1 MRSMKSVLALLAC
14 CAAFTGCG
22 GKSST
27 VPTPPSTTSDAALVS
42 AAVLADPTLLRDDM
56 YESTNATAL
65 GIGAPIAAGPLAAIS
80 PITFFRMYT
89 LANRTVGVTF
99 SDSDATGRPR
109 RADVQ
114 VNRDLT
120 GMLHI
125 LVARAGLPLDTA
137 NVVHKIIRDGW
148 TRHLRLARVVDPTA
162 PDSATH
168 WVLQGASAIT
178 VLSNHAQVA
187 LRSVSLQGLP
197 GAPFQLTITDP
208 TELWT
213 TGTRPVLPAGQ
224 YLTVRIDTGVP
235 GQLAFLYSLDR
246 RVRMNELGLGL
257 YEGAIYVDPNTASL
271 ANPHFAVNVMSRG
284 TLFDDALPYDSATWI
299 IPYGIGLAR

>member
-1 MRSMKSVLALLAC
+1 MRSMKLVLALLVC
-14 CAAFTGCG
+14 CAACTGCG

-148 TRHLRLARVVDPTA
+148 TRHLRLARVVDPTS
-162 PDSATH
+162 PDSANH

-178 VLSNHAQVA
+178 VDRKSTRLNSSHS
-187 LRSVSLQGLP
+187 SVS
-197 GAPFQLTITDP
+197 
-208 TELWT
+208 
-213 TGTRPVLPAGQ
+213 
-224 YLTVRIDTGVP
+224 
-235 GQLAFLYSLDR
+235 
-246 RVRMNELGLGL
+246 RM
-257 YEGAIYVDPNTASL
+257 PS
-271 ANPHFAVNVMSRG
+271 
-284 TLFDDALPYDSATWI
+284 SA
-299 IPYGIGLAR
+299 